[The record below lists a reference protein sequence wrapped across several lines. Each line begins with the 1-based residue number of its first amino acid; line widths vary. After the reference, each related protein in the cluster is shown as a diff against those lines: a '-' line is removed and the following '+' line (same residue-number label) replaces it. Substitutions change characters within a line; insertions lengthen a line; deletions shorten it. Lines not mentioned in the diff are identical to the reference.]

1 MLMRIM
7 CEDQFFAG
15 LADYF
20 AKHQYQN
27 TTADDLW
34 DALSNHADFD
44 VKEFMTPWLTQSGYP
59 VVDAATGKQH
69 RFLLSGKDKDYQYPI
84 RELEDDLSGHYLIKL
99 SEAALNEKLVH
110 LSELNKEQKLRLLID
125 QRYLAKTSE
134 VSSVSLFKLLDA
146 FKEEKDAVV
155 WDMISVIVNDLKIFF
170 DPYTEQK
177 RAFQRR
183 VGDIARG
190 QFERLG
196 VVAKENDT
204 DNDRRLRATIMGLMR
219 FSKDNAFRQQIEE
232 AYADKDIAKVD
243 GDLRWVVAA
252 ALLRENN
259 ELSPKYF
266 NIYCTTV
273 DAALK
278 RDIGGALAASRDE
291 ETLLGYL
298 PKLMDGTIRPQ
309 DRFGFYYRLV
319 GNYVSQDG
327 ALQWM
332 FDNWDWLAKEEGD
345 KTIADYP
352 RYVATIIR
360 QEEPARKY
368 REFFMP
374 KIDHPSLTRDIKVGL
389 ADIDAKLQLIKEDQ
403 AAIYKELGF

>member
-1 MLMRIM
+1 
-7 CEDQFFAG
+7 
-15 LADYF
+15 
-20 AKHQYQN
+20 
-27 TTADDLW
+27 
-34 DALSNHADFD
+34 
-44 VKEFMTPWLTQSGYP
+44 
-59 VVDAATGKQH
+59 
-69 RFLLSGKDKDYQYPI
+69 
-84 RELEDDLSGHYLIKL
+84 
-99 SEAALNEKLVH
+99 
-110 LSELNKEQKLRLLID
+110 
-125 QRYLAKTSE
+125 
-134 VSSVSLFKLLDA
+134 
-146 FKEEKDAVV
+146 
-155 WDMISVIVNDLKIFF
+155 
-170 DPYTEQK
+170 
-177 RAFQRR
+177 
-183 VGDIARG
+183 
-190 QFERLG
+190 
-196 VVAKENDT
+196 
-204 DNDRRLRATIMGLMR
+204 
-219 FSKDNAFRQQIEE
+219 
-232 AYADKDIAKVD
+232 VD